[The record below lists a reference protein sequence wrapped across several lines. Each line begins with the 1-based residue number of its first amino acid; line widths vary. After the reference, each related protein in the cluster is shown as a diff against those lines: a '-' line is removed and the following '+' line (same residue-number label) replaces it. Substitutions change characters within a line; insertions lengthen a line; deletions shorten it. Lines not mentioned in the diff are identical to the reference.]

1 MRVTVLILSFL
12 FSFSSYSQSDVVSV
26 QEKNTQISTSN
37 ATIDFESKVVDY
49 GTIAHGSDGNR
60 EFTFTN
66 NGSEPLIIKNARAS
80 CGCTVPDWPKEPIMP
95 GTTEKIKVNYATNR
109 VGKFTK
115 NITITTNVDKKPVI
129 LTIKGEVSPPP
140 NKEKTVPTKNTE
152 GSPRE

>member
-1 MRVTVLILSFL
+1 MKVTSVILSLFL
-12 FSFSSYSQSDVVSV
+12 YLTSYSQNEVVSV
-26 QEKNTQISTSN
+26 QEKDNQENKSN

-66 NGSEPLIIKNARAS
+66 NGTEPLIIKNARAS

-95 GTTEKIKVNYATNR
+95 GKTEKIKVNYATNR

-115 NITITTNVDKKPVI
+115 NITLTTNVDKKPVI
-129 LTIKGEVSPPP
+129 LTIKGEVSPPQ
-140 NKEKTVPTKNTE
+140 NKDKTLPTKNTE

>member
-1 MRVTVLILSFL
+1 MFFL
-12 FSFSSYSQSDVVSV
+12 TI
-26 QEKNTQISTSN
+26 KNLMKQKNSTSDM
-37 ATIDFESKVVDY
+37 ACLASQFPRLVGLAQASKVY
-49 GTIAHGSDGNR
+49 R
-60 EFTFTN
+60 ENKELASKNSNFTN

-115 NITITTNVDKKPVI
+115 NITLTTNVDKKPVI